1 MLLEGAVGRA
11 QGFGHLAI
19 FPSNYYGLEGMFTEF
34 HVWYWMQVAG
44 WMQEKMGR
52 CISEKKIINEIRL
65 QKSCFPRNFQWNP
78 CCALYREFSA
88 VPRDLQPQ
96 EREMENSGAA
106 VAAVWR
112 RVCLWSLISAV
123 TGNIQ
128 KTKPC
133 TFLCIHPLV
142 ARTRQDPWFSPSHSF
157 AFLPA
162 KLSRADTGICSC
174 PCQGLPRKDA
184 EDVLDILELP
194 CVELQEPP
202 ANQHKPPSHLV
213 RPHSWEWEMSKITA
227 WCQLLSRSP
236 PLLSHLSLAI
246 GTRCTLPA
254 LLALPAEFYRVIF
267 LGTLVLKMSRL
278 LSFGRSLLAKA
289 EISKPSEIDIA
300 KLYPPHMIDCSIPVQ
315 FSTAHLPQS
324 FQQQPVHSDGQS
336 SLAAFRVIYSAHE
349 LSSHDCSKG

>member
-1 MLLEGAVGRA
+1 
-11 QGFGHLAI
+11 
-19 FPSNYYGLEGMFTEF
+19 
-34 HVWYWMQVAG
+34 
-44 WMQEKMGR
+44 
-52 CISEKKIINEIRL
+52 
-65 QKSCFPRNFQWNP
+65 
-78 CCALYREFSA
+78 
-88 VPRDLQPQ
+88 
-96 EREMENSGAA
+96 
-106 VAAVWR
+106 
-112 RVCLWSLISAV
+112 
-123 TGNIQ
+123 
-128 KTKPC
+128 
-133 TFLCIHPLV
+133 
-142 ARTRQDPWFSPSHSF
+142 
-157 AFLPA
+157 
-162 KLSRADTGICSC
+162 
-174 PCQGLPRKDA
+174 
-184 EDVLDILELP
+184 
-194 CVELQEPP
+194 
-202 ANQHKPPSHLV
+202 
-213 RPHSWEWEMSKITA
+213 MSKITA